1 VGVRPS
7 CSKRQS
13 AFGDRNSLTAELSAL
28 TLQHRRCRRRWRR
41 PDDRHTDRRDVL
53 RRVVRLGPWHHVRC
67 HGRRGAHRAGQS
79 DPVPVG
85 GPPRVRRAGT
95 VDSGHQNRHDPRVKI
110 PGVAS
115 VRLTVRSLIYVV
127 AVAVIAAL
135 GFTEQSPW
143 PILLAALLAVPSS
156 IVAVPCYYLAY
167 GFLALIPGAN
177 PSSSS
182 GTPAA
187 WFTVT
192 TFVLGILAL
201 TVAAFANVLLLRAL
215 AARRSARRR

>member
-1 VGVRPS
+1 
-7 CSKRQS
+7 
-13 AFGDRNSLTAELSAL
+13 
-28 TLQHRRCRRRWRR
+28 
-41 PDDRHTDRRDVL
+41 
-53 RRVVRLGPWHHVRC
+53 
-67 HGRRGAHRAGQS
+67 
-79 DPVPVG
+79 
-85 GPPRVRRAGT
+85 
-95 VDSGHQNRHDPRVKI
+95 VKI

-115 VRLTVRSLIYVV
+115 VRLTVRSLIYGV
-127 AVAVIAAL
+127 AVALIAAL

-182 GTPAA
+182 GSATLAPDGRMLTSVSTGTPAA

-201 TVAAFANVLLLRAL
+201 TVAAFVNVRLLRSL
-215 AARRSARRR
+215 AARRSAKRG

>member
-1 VGVRPS
+1 M
-7 CSKRQS
+7 
-13 AFGDRNSLTAELSAL
+13 
-28 TLQHRRCRRRWRR
+28 
-41 PDDRHTDRRDVL
+41 
-53 RRVVRLGPWHHVRC
+53 
-67 HGRRGAHRAGQS
+67 
-79 DPVPVG
+79 
-85 GPPRVRRAGT
+85 
-95 VDSGHQNRHDPRVKI
+95 KI

-115 VRLTVRSLIYVV
+115 VRLTVRSLIYGV
-127 AVAVIAAL
+127 AVALIAAL

-182 GTPAA
+182 GSATLAPDGRMLTSVSTGTPAA

-201 TVAAFANVLLLRAL
+201 TVAAFVNVRLLRSL
-215 AARRSARRR
+215 AARRSAKRR

>member
-1 VGVRPS
+1 M
-7 CSKRQS
+7 
-13 AFGDRNSLTAELSAL
+13 
-28 TLQHRRCRRRWRR
+28 
-41 PDDRHTDRRDVL
+41 
-53 RRVVRLGPWHHVRC
+53 
-67 HGRRGAHRAGQS
+67 
-79 DPVPVG
+79 
-85 GPPRVRRAGT
+85 
-95 VDSGHQNRHDPRVKI
+95 KI
-110 PGVAS
+110 PAVAS
-115 VRLTVRSLIYVV
+115 VRLTVRSLIYGV
-127 AVAVIAAL
+127 AVALIVAL

-182 GTPAA
+182 GSATLAPDGRMLTSVSTGTPAA

-201 TVAAFANVLLLRAL
+201 TVAAFVNVRLLRSL
-215 AARRSARRR
+215 AARRSAKRR

>member
-1 VGVRPS
+1 
-7 CSKRQS
+7 
-13 AFGDRNSLTAELSAL
+13 
-28 TLQHRRCRRRWRR
+28 
-41 PDDRHTDRRDVL
+41 
-53 RRVVRLGPWHHVRC
+53 
-67 HGRRGAHRAGQS
+67 
-79 DPVPVG
+79 
-85 GPPRVRRAGT
+85 
-95 VDSGHQNRHDPRVKI
+95 VKI
-110 PGVAS
+110 PAVAS

>member
-1 VGVRPS
+1 M
-7 CSKRQS
+7 
-13 AFGDRNSLTAELSAL
+13 
-28 TLQHRRCRRRWRR
+28 
-41 PDDRHTDRRDVL
+41 
-53 RRVVRLGPWHHVRC
+53 
-67 HGRRGAHRAGQS
+67 
-79 DPVPVG
+79 
-85 GPPRVRRAGT
+85 
-95 VDSGHQNRHDPRVKI
+95 
-110 PGVAS
+110 
-115 VRLTVRSLIYVV
+115 RSLIYGV
-127 AVAVIAAL
+127 AVALIAAL

-182 GTPAA
+182 GSATLAPDGRMLTSVSTGTPAA

-201 TVAAFANVLLLRAL
+201 TVAAFVNVRLLRSL
-215 AARRSARRR
+215 AARRSAKRR